1 VLGRRD
7 TTPSTANDEL
17 AETLPGDYFRAVIQF
32 SLVAIVYLVCLG
44 WLPIDFRILTGLF
57 MVAVVTLVRQRSEGQ
72 FRWREFPW
80 DLCIVVPLLIHL
92 VFHSFFQIEL
102 P

>member
-1 VLGRRD
+1 MAWAKSKDLLERLQLGSIVL
-7 TTPSTANDEL
+7 
-17 AETLPGDYFRAVIQF
+17 
-32 SLVAIVYLVCLG
+32 YLVCLG
-44 WLPIDFRILTGLF
+44 WLPLDFRILTGLF
-57 MVAVVTLVRQRSEGQ
+57 MVAVVTLVRQRSESE
-72 FRWREFPW
+72 FRWRQFPW